1 MKVPFLC
8 KIDSQT
14 DVLQEVLRNLKIFYK
29 ILLMSWTHQLFQSFI
44 FIFLLISILLKIRY
58 AKVAFQWHN
67 SWQLYIFQLYIYIAK
82 IAVYIC
88 SYIYSSYIYS
98 SYIYSSNIYI
108 YIYIYIFCIFLEI
121 AQTIYMFVV
130 VAKNETN
137 NNHLLTIIY

>member
-14 DVLQEVLRNLKIFYK
+14 DVLQGVLRNLKIFYK

-67 SWQLYIFQLYIYIAK
+67 SWQLYIFQLYIYIYIAK
-82 IAVYIC
+82 IAVYIYVAI
-88 SYIYSSYIYS
+88 YIVAIYIVA
-98 SYIYSSNIYI
+98 IYI
-108 YIYIYIFCIFLEI
+108 YIYIYISCIFLEI